1 MADKGKKS
9 KIQAYLD
16 KRVAFLASRLN
27 RSKSP
32 ADTRKLA
39 GNLLDP
45 SQKDSRLGK
54 LAREFVFTVREGGR
68 VPQGDH
74 AGLTDAF
81 LDAARQ
87 QKLPRKTDTQSFAGA
102 LSNVSRSVQRG
113 NKIDAEA
120 EVGKGPQKTFYVK
133 DDEGRRRPHPPLEK
147 PKGLVVGVSASD
159 SKKVRDLSKDKK
171 AKRVLREMAA
181 KKEGK

>member
-1 MADKGKKS
+1 M
-9 KIQAYLD
+9 
-16 KRVAFLASRLN
+16 
-27 RSKSP
+27 
-32 ADTRKLA
+32 
-39 GNLLDP
+39 
-45 SQKDSRLGK
+45 
-54 LAREFVFTVREGGR
+54 
-68 VPQGDH
+68 PQGDH

-87 QKLPRKTDTQSFAGA
+87 QKLPRDTDTSSLDGRW
-102 LSNVSRSVQRG
+102 RSILRSEQRH
-113 NKIDAEA
+113 KKADAEE

-133 DDEGRRRPHPPLEK
+133 DDEGRRRPHPPLER

-159 SKKVRDLSKDKK
+159 AKKVRDLSKDKK

>member
-1 MADKGKKS
+1 MARKGMDTHAHGDKKV
-9 KIQAYLD
+9 QAYLD

-27 RSKSP
+27 QGKDS
-32 ADTRKLA
+32 ADTRKMA

-45 SQKDSRLGK
+45 ARKDSRLGK

-87 QKLPRKTDTQSFAGA
+87 QKLPRDTDTYSLDGRM
-102 LSNVSRSVQRG
+102 RSILRSEQRS
-113 NKIDAEA
+113 KKADAEE

-133 DDEGRRRPHPPLEK
+133 DDEGRRRPHPPLKK
-147 PKGLVVGVSASD
+147 PKGLVVSVSRSD
-159 SKKVRDLSKDKK
+159 SNKMR
-171 AKRVLREMAA
+171 ALRNKAA
-181 KKEGK
+181 KARQASKE